1 MVFNINYE
9 HIQAQ
14 TLVFQLLEFMIT
26 LVNAWSFRCVER
38 INDSSENLLAIYLE
52 INIALQ
58 WGVKCLT
65 EVANADFHMATGIF
79 SLITTLTWAESE
91 VSHLQN
97 LTCSQR
103 VKFDNSLYIFSHMRA
118 HTHTPGL
125 FPFIKN
131 DWRWPKI
138 QQFLENR
145 EPTQLHSC
153 SGEEGKRDVFKNLL
167 SDRPRGWIRKGWL
180 GSSKCRSL
188 ACGVTLVHPEP
199 CVCWLA

>member
-1 MVFNINYE
+1 MSKKSLQEWSMVFNINYE
-9 HIQAQ
+9 HIWAQ
-14 TLVFQLLEFMIT
+14 TLVFQLLEFTIT

-58 WGVKCLT
+58 RGVKCST

-91 VSHLQN
+91 DSHLQN

-103 VKFDNSLYIFSHMRA
+103 IKFDNLLYIFFTHM
-118 HTHTPGL
+118 HTYTPGL

-145 EPTQLHSC
+145 EPNQLHSCC
-153 SGEEGKRDVFKNLL
+153 SGEEGKWDVIPAQNLL
-167 SDRPRGWIRKGWL
+167 SALPWG
-180 GSSKCRSL
+180 
-188 ACGVTLVHPEP
+188 
-199 CVCWLA
+199 